1 MSAPQH
7 PPIAW
12 HRRLE
17 ARLLLG
23 VTLVFGVSL
32 VAVLIAT
39 SQVITNYSLQQSTD
53 DLLGTRA
60 AFDRLVDTRAAFA
73 ASQTRLVVE
82 LPMFRV
88 PLTNP
93 NVAGDEPTIDNM
105 AEDYCRK
112 LDAGFCVVT
121 NPAGVWIGRTS
132 GAARHR
138 SAPAVAAAIEQA
150 RSGRGVRDIVTL
162 DDGLY
167 LIVAEPASFAEEVLG
182 TLTAAYR
189 LDDAEVG
196 ALALVTHCDIS
207 FVCADGRLC
216 ASSLPPGPRAALAAR
231 LRDDRAFSGSLNGTL
246 QRLGGT
252 SYVGGVYPLRAGGGL
267 SRQPATLML
276 LRDWTP
282 TEHAVARIHGVL
294 LWLGLLTFAVAIGG
308 TLVSSRRI
316 TRPLRD
322 LAGVANTIAGGESA
336 EPVPSEGPA
345 EARAMADA
353 FNQMTVTLRHWHE
366 EAKMR
371 ASELYDSYQ
380 RFRSVTDSANDAIIS
395 VNSRG
400 EIVFWNP
407 RAQAVFG
414 YEERAALGQSVAFL
428 VPDVDLPAYAQEI
441 GHLLAGDSAWV
452 GNMVELC
459 GRRKD
464 GTEVPIELSLSTW
477 KTGHEMFYTG
487 VIRDITERQQAAAV
501 LRERE
506 DELRQ
511 AQKMEAVGRLAGG
524 IAHDFNNLLTA
535 IVGYADLVLDKLPPG
550 DDRRANVEEIYK
562 AGRSAASLTRELLA
576 FSRKQVLQ
584 PTILDLNAVV
594 GDTENLMRRLVGEA
608 VEVTLDLAPDL
619 STVRADR
626 SQIEQVLL
634 NLAANARDAMPDGGR
649 VMIRTRMM
657 SEEASGKSGAPS
669 FTGRHAVLTVNDNGV
684 GMSPEVR
691 ARVFEPFFTTKD
703 AGKGTGLGL
712 ATVYGIVAQSGGQI
726 WVESEPGQGATFF
739 MALPALA
746 GSARAAAPAPVR
758 ATAPERGTE
767 TVLLVEDNA
776 SVRGLAREA
785 LERYGYQ
792 VIEAENGQEALR
804 IATERL
810 ESISLVLT
818 DLVMPI
824 MGGRELATR
833 LRARRRDIRIIFTS
847 GHASDPAREGLK
859 DSEHMFVRKPFT
871 PAVLGKAVREVLDA
885 PVLDPSS

>member
-1 MSAPQH
+1 VTSPPH

-17 ARLLLG
+17 ARVLLG
-23 VTLVFGVSL
+23 VTLGFGASL
-32 VAVLIAT
+32 VAVLVAT
-39 SQVITNYSLQQSTD
+39 NQVVTNYSLQHSTD
-53 DLLGTRA
+53 DLLATQA
-60 AFDRLVDTRAAFA
+60 AFDQLVDTRAAFA
-73 ASQTRLVVE
+73 ASETRLVVE

-105 AEDYCRK
+105 AEDYCHK

-121 NPAGVWIGRTS
+121 NPRGLWIGQT
-132 GAARHR
+132 ADARRHQ
-138 SAPAVAAAIEQA
+138 SAAAVRGAIDQA
-150 RSGRGVRDIVTL
+150 RAGRHVRDIVTL

-167 LIVAEPASFAEEVLG
+167 LVVAEPAVFAEEVLG

-189 LDDAEVG
+189 LGDAEVR

-216 ASSLPPGPRAALAAR
+216 ASSLPPAPRAALASM
-231 LRDDRAFSGSLNGTL
+231 LRDDRAFIGGVKGTL
-246 QRLGGT
+246 QRLGQT
-252 SYVGGVYPLRAGGGL
+252 SYVGGVYPLPAGAGTN
-267 SRQPATLML
+267 RQAATLVL

-282 TEHAVARIHGVL
+282 TEHAISRIHGVL
-294 LWLGLLTFAVAIGG
+294 LWVGLLTFGVALGG
-308 TLVSSRRI
+308 TLVFSRRI

-322 LAGVANTIAGGESA
+322 LASVANTIASGASA

-353 FNQMTVTLRHWHE
+353 FNQMTGTLRHWHE
-366 EAKMR
+366 EAKIR
-371 ASELYDSYQ
+371 AEELYDSYQ

-395 VNSRG
+395 VNSHG

-414 YEERAALGQSVAFL
+414 YEEREALGQSVAFL
-428 VPDVDLPAYAQEI
+428 VPESDLPAYAQEI
-441 GHLLAGDSAWV
+441 GHVLAGDSAWV
-452 GNMVELC
+452 GNVVELS

-464 GTEVPIELSLSTW
+464 GSHVPLELSLSTW
-477 KTGHEMFYTG
+477 KTGHEVFYTG
-487 VIRDITERQQAAAV
+487 VIRDITERQQAAEV

-584 PTILDLNAVV
+584 PTTLDLNGVV
-594 GDTENLMRRLVGEA
+594 KDTENLMRRLVGED
-608 VEVTLDLAPDL
+608 VDVVLDLLPEL

-626 SQIEQVLL
+626 SQLEQVLL

-649 VMIRTRMM
+649 VTIRTRMM
-657 SEEASGKSGAPS
+657 SEDASGKSGAPS
-669 FTGRHAVLTVNDNGV
+669 FVGPHAVLMVNDNGL
-684 GMSPEVR
+684 GMTPQVR

-703 AGKGTGLGL
+703 AGRGTGLGL

-726 WVESEPGQGATFF
+726 WVESEAGEGATFF
-739 MALPALA
+739 IALPAV
-746 GSARAAAPAPVR
+746 AATLTPVVSAPVR
-758 ATAPERGTE
+758 AAAPERGTE

-785 LERYGYQ
+785 LERYGYH
-792 VIEAENGQEALR
+792 VIEAENGQEALA
-804 IATERL
+804 IAAEQL
-810 ESISLVLT
+810 DAISLVLT

-833 LRARRRDIRIIFTS
+833 LRARRRDIKIIFTS

-859 DSEHMFVRKPFT
+859 DPAHTFVRKPFT
-871 PAVLGKAVREVLDA
+871 PAALGKAVREVLDG
-885 PVLDPSS
+885 PVLDPAS